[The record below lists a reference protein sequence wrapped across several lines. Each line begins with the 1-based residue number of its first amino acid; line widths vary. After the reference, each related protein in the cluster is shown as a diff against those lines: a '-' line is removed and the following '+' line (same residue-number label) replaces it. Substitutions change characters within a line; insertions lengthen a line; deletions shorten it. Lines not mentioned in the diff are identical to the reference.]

1 MKLSDTEK
9 KTLVDES
16 VKYWQSTLEIHP
28 YDLMNIANYWLSKF
42 DSILEKKEKDI
53 VEMIEKVQ
61 RYAAYQYDGVD
72 KDEDG
77 EYVKLEDIKDKLNN
91 K

>member
-53 VEMIEKVQ
+53 VEMIE
-61 RYAAYQYDGVD
+61 
-72 KDEDG
+72 
-77 EYVKLEDIKDKLNN
+77 EYFKGLIFIPDPQATKENLINKLNN